1 MNVSYRDDTTI
12 EQIVQVG
19 KEYKR
24 IQGGLDIKKGYTPDV
39 LPLLVAIEEPSSAIL
54 KRKQRGIR
62 TISQNP
68 SQGLQNCNPA
78 CWPIDC

>member
-39 LPLLVAIEEPSSAIL
+39 LPLLVAIEEPSAAI
-54 KRKQRGIR
+54 QRGNREGFGPFHKIPLR
-62 TISQNP
+62 GCRIATP
-68 SQGLQNCNPA
+68 LAGL
-78 CWPIDC
+78 